1 MRTTIIPAQITTVE
15 DKIAGNLNFT
25 QIVILMIPI
34 FWTTILFAFVPPVM
48 KLVWYKLPL
57 ILTVLLICLILSL
70 RIRERVV
77 LNWLILLLRFK
88 IRPMYF
94 VFNKNDNYL
103 REIEEPVIERKNKIN
118 EVKVV
123 NSIVNKENEFAQAES
138 VKFLHVINDSKNSLS
153 FKLNK
158 QGGLNVAVCQT
169 KN

>member
-25 QIVILMIPI
+25 QIIILMIPI
-34 FWTTILFAFVPPVM
+34 FWTTFLFAFVPPVM

-57 ILTVLLICLILSL
+57 ILIVLLTCLILSL
-70 RIRERVV
+70 RIRDRVV

-103 REIEEPVIERKNKIN
+103 REMEEPILERKNKLS
-118 EVKVV
+118 EVKV
-123 NSIVNKENEFAQAES
+123 SKTIDKKENELAQAES